1 MCHTVWAIINIFGQF
16 DKMSVFCR
24 RLGSSGAPR
33 AGHCHAWGPG
43 RADGASGKLES
54 WRLWSRHN
62 CDVLWFWPIFTIFG
76 NFSDFWKYAMLPFQG
91 CIFLVNIDP
100 SAHPEHEPCQICI
113 IVLIDC
119 IQQVRNFGF
128 VSEIHVLHPTTIG
141 CRGFLLG
148 P

>member
-1 MCHTVWAIINIFGQF
+1 
-16 DKMSVFCR
+16 
-24 RLGSSGAPR
+24 
-33 AGHCHAWGPG
+33 
-43 RADGASGKLES
+43 
-54 WRLWSRHN
+54 
-62 CDVLWFWPIFTIFG
+62 
-76 NFSDFWKYAMLPFQG
+76 MLPFQG

-148 P
+148 PYFIKGKVHKRKVKKTNKC